1 MKSENSYQ
9 IPQLQIDKFQAYR
22 ERMNSSLSEKAQGIF
37 PYIQDI
43 QSSTKKI
50 LSIGPGGGALEREM
64 LKVFYDQRILAVDY
78 SLPMIEDLQHG
89 QQQIDEKTPTI
100 ECIAAMASLMP
111 LKDNSVSAL
120 VASSVIHEIAT
131 FGDNFT
137 FGENVNQ
144 FFLETQRILVPGG
157 RLIIRDFMQYP
168 QTEQMIPLIIGEKY
182 PNDPCDPSDFLKKF
196 INDFRGSDLSY
207 IKKQLPENIT
217 KGTQLNI
224 TIQDAL
230 EIAGHFSWSHRYTD
244 EVKERYAY
252 FSVDQYAEYI
262 ENLLTKHGIKMKLID
277 KKTIFQSGYAEHING
292 RLNFYPN
299 GTDQVPCPPILTGY
313 VVIEKK

>member
-1 MKSENSYQ
+1 MKLENDYK
-9 IPQLQIDKFQAYR
+9 IPQLQSDKFQAYR
-22 ERMNSSLSEKAQGIF
+22 EKMNSSLSEKAQGIF

-64 LKVFYDQRILAVDY
+64 LKVFYDQKILAIDY
-78 SLPMIEDLQHG
+78 SLPMIEDLQHS
-89 QQQIDEKTPTI
+89 QQQLDEKAPTI
-100 ECIAAMASLMP
+100 ECIAAKANVMP
-111 LKDNSVSAL
+111 LKDSSVSAI

-137 FGENVNQ
+137 FGQTVNQ
-144 FFLETQRILVPGG
+144 FFLEAQRVLVAGG
-157 RLIIRDFMQYP
+157 RVIIRDFMQYP
-168 QTEQMIPLIIGEKY
+168 QAEQMITLVVGEKQI
-182 PNDPCDPSDFLKKF
+182 NDPSDPVDFLKKF
-196 INDFRGSDLSY
+196 INDFKGSDLSY
-207 IKKQLPENIT
+207 IKRQLTERISS
-217 KGTQLNI
+217 GTEIKVNLK
-224 TIQDAL
+224 DAL

-262 ENLLTKHGIKMKLID
+262 ENLLTKHEIKMKLID
-277 KKTIFQSGYAEHING
+277 KKTVFQSGYSEHING

-299 GTDQVPCPPILTGY
+299 GTDQTPCPPILTGY
-313 VVIEKK
+313 IVVEKQ

>member
-22 ERMNSSLSEKAQGIF
+22 ERMNSSLSEKAQSIF

-78 SLPMIEDLQHG
+78 SLPMIEDLQHS
-89 QQQIDEKTPTI
+89 QQKTEQKTSSI
-100 ECIAAMASLMP
+100 ECIAAIANLMP
-111 LKDNSVSAL
+111 LKDNSVSAI

-137 FGENVNQ
+137 FGEKVNQ
-144 FFLETQRILVPGG
+144 FFLEAQRVLVPGG

-168 QTEQMIPLIIGEKY
+168 QAEQIITLVVGEQQI
-182 PNDPCDPSDFLKKF
+182 NDPSDPADFLKNF
-196 INDFRGSDLSY
+196 VNDFKGSDLSY
-207 IKKQLPENIT
+207 IRQQLPKEILPGT
-217 KGTQLNI
+217 KIEVNLK
-224 TIQDAL
+224 DAL
-230 EIAGHFSWSHRYTD
+230 EIAGHFSWSHRYAD

-252 FSVDQYAEYI
+252 FSVDQYAAYI
-262 ENLLTKHGIKMKLID
+262 ENLLSKHGIKIKLVD

-299 GTDQVPCPPILTGY
+299 GTDHAPCPPILTGY
-313 VVIEKK
+313 VVVEKQ